1 MSQSLARV
9 ILHTVFSTKNRVP
22 MINPEIEKQ
31 LFGYMG
37 QTCNNHKCPVILI
50 NGTSNHVHILCG
62 MSRTITIA
70 DLIEDIKTGSSRWI
84 KTVTTG
90 LSKFSWQNGYGVF
103 SVDWKATQSVRT
115 YIASQKEHHKSLS
128 FEDEYRK
135 LLRDSDIPY
144 DEKYVW
150 D

>member
-1 MSQSLARV
+1 MPQSLAKV

-22 MINPEIEKQ
+22 MINTEIKAQ

-37 QTCNNHKCPVILI
+37 QTCNNRNCPV
-50 NGTSNHVHILCG
+50 ILCG

-84 KTVTTG
+84 KTATTG
-90 LSKFSWQNGYGVF
+90 FSKFSWQNGYGVF
-103 SVDWKATQSVRT
+103 SVDWKDTQTVRA
-115 YIASQKEHHKSLS
+115 YIASQKEHHKRLS

-135 LLRDSDIPY
+135 LLRDSDVPY